1 MTLEELF
8 DLTLLIDNFN
18 YEKKDTITPNDL
30 HANWWP
36 SLNKLRQA
44 ANKSELLKDWKY
56 KKELESVEYSHASGV
71 NKYINLEDGEHRFV
85 LDFWLS
91 IYH

>member
-1 MTLEELF
+1 MTLEELIEM
-8 DLTLLIDNFN
+8 TLMIDNFN
-18 YEKKDTITPNDL
+18 YDNKDIITPNDL

-36 SLNKLRQA
+36 PLNKLRQA
-44 ANKSELLKDWKY
+44 ANKAELLKGWKY
-56 KKELESVEYSHASGV
+56 RKELESVEYSHANNI

-85 LDFWLS
+85 VDLWLS